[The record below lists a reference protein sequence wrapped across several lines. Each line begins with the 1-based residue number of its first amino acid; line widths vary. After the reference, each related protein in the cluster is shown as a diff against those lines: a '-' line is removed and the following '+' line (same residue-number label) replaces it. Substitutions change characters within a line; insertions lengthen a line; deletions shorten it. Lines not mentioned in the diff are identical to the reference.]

1 MRRQMHSDLTAI
13 SERLRKF
20 RDARE
25 WEQFHTPSNLAAAL
39 AIEASEL
46 QEIFLWTRS
55 SDDDVQ
61 VLNEKEGAVAD
72 ELADVLISALNFAL
86 AAGIDPVS
94 AIWDKIERNE
104 ARYPVDR
111 ARGTAAKY
119 SDLARK

>member
-13 SERLRKF
+13 SERLRRF

-55 SDDDVQ
+55 SEDDVQ
-61 VLNEKEGAVAD
+61 VLNEKQGAVAD

-86 AAGIDPVS
+86 AAGIDPAS
-94 AIWDKIERNE
+94 AVWDKIERNE

-111 ARGTAAKY
+111 ARGTASKY
-119 SDLARK
+119 SDIA